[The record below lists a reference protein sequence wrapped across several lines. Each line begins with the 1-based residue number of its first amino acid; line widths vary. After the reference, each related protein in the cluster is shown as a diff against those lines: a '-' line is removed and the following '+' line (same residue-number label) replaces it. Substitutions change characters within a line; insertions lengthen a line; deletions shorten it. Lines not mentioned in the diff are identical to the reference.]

1 MKQMS
6 GNLSEQKLR
15 GGYYTPQEITNFLC
29 KWAIDRDSMKI
40 LEPSCGDGNFLESAI
55 NRMKSLNIQPEDIEK
70 RITGIEL
77 IKDEA
82 ISANKRIM
90 ALGIKSNLVV
100 NSDFFQYIKKNN
112 DKKFDVVVGNPP
124 FIRYQNFPE
133 KHREIAI
140 DMMQELGLKPN
151 KLTNIWVPFLVKSA
165 SILTDNGKL
174 AMVIPAELFQ
184 VKYAAE
190 TRIFLSTFFKRITI
204 VTFKKLV
211 FQDIQQE
218 VVLLLCEKETI
229 NDEGIRVIECE
240 NLEDLESLNLN
251 LINNLAVKP
260 LDHSSEKWTKYFLN
274 NDEIV
279 LLRNLKDDSRI
290 ISCGDIFKSE
300 VGLVTGRNEFFMMK
314 KKDVEK
320 WNLEEYTIPVVSKS
334 NQLQGITFSDNDF
347 QENSVSQKAIYLFL
361 PPDKDFE
368 ELPKTCQD
376 YIKYGE
382 EKGFHTGYKTRIR
395 KRWYITPSRWIP
407 DAFA

>member
-1 MKQMS
+1 
-6 GNLSEQKLR
+6 
-15 GGYYTPQEITNFLC
+15 
-29 KWAIDRDSMKI
+29 
-40 LEPSCGDGNFLESAI
+40 
-55 NRMKSLNIQPEDIEK
+55 
-70 RITGIEL
+70 
-77 IKDEA
+77 
-82 ISANKRIM
+82 
-90 ALGIKSNLVV
+90 
-100 NSDFFQYIKKNN
+100 
-112 DKKFDVVVGNPP
+112 
-124 FIRYQNFPE
+124 
-133 KHREIAI
+133 
-140 DMMQELGLKPN
+140 
-151 KLTNIWVPFLVKSA
+151 
-165 SILTDNGKL
+165 
-174 AMVIPAELFQ
+174 
-184 VKYAAE
+184 
-190 TRIFLSTFFKRITI
+190 
-204 VTFKKLV
+204 
-211 FQDIQQE
+211 
-218 VVLLLCEKETI
+218 
-229 NDEGIRVIECE
+229 
-240 NLEDLESLNLN
+240 
-251 LINNLAVKP
+251 LAVKP

-407 DAFA
+407 DAFALRQVGDYPKIILNETDASSTDTIHRVRFKENINKKKAILAFFNSLTFAFSEITGRSYGGGVMTFEPTETIEIKIPQFDDLSVDFDEIDKLIRKREIEKVLDIIDEALLIEQHGFSKNEVTMLRNIWKKLSLRRINRKK